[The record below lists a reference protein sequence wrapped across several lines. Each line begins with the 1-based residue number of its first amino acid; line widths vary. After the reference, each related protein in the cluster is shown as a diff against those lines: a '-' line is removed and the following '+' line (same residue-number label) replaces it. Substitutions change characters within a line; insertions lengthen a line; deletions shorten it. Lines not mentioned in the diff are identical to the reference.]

1 MAPARGGLVVMAN
14 AKKSIACTKEG
25 TNRCAMGPDH
35 CSEFSLA
42 QQHPELVLKQYRW

>member
-35 CSEFSLA
+35 SVALQFGTAASYST
-42 QQHPELVLKQYRW
+42 PMNWY